1 MLSMSIKRKIKKSK
15 FIIACTY
22 LCFYAAYAA
31 YAIFYYTSYKNLL
44 GILLVTLISFA
55 LFLSAVTTFLSYRV
69 NLLNEKPSPFR
80 HFLKI
85 AKYTAQL
92 ITSVITIVM
101 VLSAVQD
108 TNVFSLIMAI
118 VSVPTLI
125 FSILVNMLANL
136 WERKC
141 KYGFGK
147 KHFIPQ
153 PLLDDEGNEI
163 NLQDIDLKEE
173 ERSLTMKYFHKND
186 KTKTG

>member
-92 ITSVITIVM
+92 ITSVITI
-101 VLSAVQD
+101 LSAVQN

-125 FSILVNMLANL
+125 FSILVNVLANL

-147 KHFIPQ
+147 KHFSPQ

-186 KTKTG
+186 KTKIG

>member
-1 MLSMSIKRKIKKSK
+1 
-15 FIIACTY
+15 
-22 LCFYAAYAA
+22 
-31 YAIFYYTSYKNLL
+31 
-44 GILLVTLISFA
+44 
-55 LFLSAVTTFLSYRV
+55 
-69 NLLNEKPSPFR
+69 
-80 HFLKI
+80 
-85 AKYTAQL
+85 
-92 ITSVITIVM
+92 M
-101 VLSAVQD
+101 VLSAVQN

-125 FSILVNMLANL
+125 FSILVNVLANL

-173 ERSLTMKYFHKND
+173 ERSLTMKYFHDHD